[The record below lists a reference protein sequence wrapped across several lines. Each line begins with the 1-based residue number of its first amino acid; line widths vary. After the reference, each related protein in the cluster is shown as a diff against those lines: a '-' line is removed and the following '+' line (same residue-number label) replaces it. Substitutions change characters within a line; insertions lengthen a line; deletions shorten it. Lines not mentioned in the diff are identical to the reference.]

1 MSDNIDPL
9 MNKNGDAGQ
18 EVLVSTYGVSSSGSN
33 AFPWVESAVLARTSI
48 LLSPESI
55 TPFMNIVRRRF
66 PEVSKFLIL
75 EPPLAN
81 EYICSGP
88 STPTSPAFTFIYET
102 FLTKLKVPLPFTYF
116 ECQVLNLLNVA
127 PTQLHPNSWGFV
139 RAFEILCQYHNIAPS
154 IRVFSYYF
162 QAKLGNRP
170 VGWTSLN
177 GFSGRPLLNVIHS
190 SYKDFK
196 PHYFRLRGTEAN
208 SELLFN
214 SLGEPKFP
222 LYWTKNPSRLRAL
235 KESNLTESELIDV
248 KLLSSFIAVDCNV
261 LIEKEGDAG
270 ALQPYIVEM
279 SGNQEG
285 FIPTMDA
292 KAMRAFSKNN
302 KRKQGSQASGPVVVT
317 DHEVSS
323 STVSDK
329 LVSKKSCTEKEPIST
344 SVPLSPN
351 QEVVQIGTSS
361 QPLLVTSGIP
371 KWWHWFQ
378 GFEGQPGTEV
388 VSVFDRRLPTE
399 QLIRSHFLKTD
410 DFVRVKK
417 VGMVNTA
424 KMVQVFAAQ
433 TAVLGQALEVGVG
446 LLEKELKEKT
456 KKLKDG
462 QTEVAKAK
470 EAVFELARLQ
480 EEFKALSLEKEK
492 AVADLAV
499 LKKEKEDSDTLLT
512 EKTKLL
518 EKAEEKLVAEQKGRK
533 EESDHLKAEI
543 TFQYEQ
549 GFEKAIDQ
557 VKFLHPEIN
566 VDEAGPFKEVRDG
579 RLVDIPDDE

>member
-9 MNKNGDAGQ
+9 MNNGDAGQ
-18 EVLVSTYGVSSSGSN
+18 EVLVSTSGVSSSGSN
-33 AFPWVESAVLARTSI
+33 AFPWVESAVLTRTSI

-55 TPFMNIVRRRF
+55 TPFMNIVRRHF

-88 STPTSPAFTFIYET
+88 STPNSPAFTFIYET

-162 QAKLGNRP
+162 QAKLGNGP

-222 LYWTKNPSRLRAL
+222 LYWTKNPSRLRSL
-235 KESNLTESELIDV
+235 KESNLTEFELIDV
-248 KLLSSFIAVDCNV
+248 KLLSSFIAVDYNV

-302 KRKQGSQASGPVVVT
+302 KRKQGSEASGPVVVT

-329 LVSKKSCTEKEPIST
+329 LVNRYFEST
-344 SVPLSPN
+344 AA
-351 QEVVQIGTSS
+351 GD
-361 QPLLVTSGIP
+361 SGHP
-371 KWWHWFQ
+371 
-378 GFEGQPGTEV
+378 
-388 VSVFDRRLPTE
+388 
-399 QLIRSHFLKTD
+399 
-410 DFVRVKK
+410 
-417 VGMVNTA
+417 

-433 TAVLGQALEVGVG
+433 TVVLGQALEIGVG

-470 EAVFELARLQ
+470 EAVSELARLQ

-499 LKKEKEDSDTLLT
+499 
-512 EKTKLL
+512 
-518 EKAEEKLVAEQKGRK
+518 EEKLTAEQKGRK

-579 RLVDIPDDE
+579 RLVDIPDEE

>member
-1 MSDNIDPL
+1 
-9 MNKNGDAGQ
+9 
-18 EVLVSTYGVSSSGSN
+18 
-33 AFPWVESAVLARTSI
+33 
-48 LLSPESI
+48 
-55 TPFMNIVRRRF
+55 
-66 PEVSKFLIL
+66 
-75 EPPLAN
+75 
-81 EYICSGP
+81 
-88 STPTSPAFTFIYET
+88 
-102 FLTKLKVPLPFTYF
+102 
-116 ECQVLNLLNVA
+116 
-127 PTQLHPNSWGFV
+127 
-139 RAFEILCQYHNIAPS
+139 
-154 IRVFSYYF
+154 
-162 QAKLGNRP
+162 
-170 VGWTSLN
+170 
-177 GFSGRPLLNVIHS
+177 
-190 SYKDFK
+190 
-196 PHYFRLRGTEAN
+196 
-208 SELLFN
+208 
-214 SLGEPKFP
+214 
-222 LYWTKNPSRLRAL
+222 
-235 KESNLTESELIDV
+235 
-248 KLLSSFIAVDCNV
+248 
-261 LIEKEGDAG
+261 
-270 ALQPYIVEM
+270 
-279 SGNQEG
+279 
-285 FIPTMDA
+285 MDA

-302 KRKQGSQASGPVVVT
+302 KRNQGSQASGPVVVT
-317 DHEVSS
+317 DHEVFS

-361 QPLLVTSGIP
+361 QLLLVTPGIP

-399 QLIRSHFLKTD
+399 QLIRSHCLKTD

-433 TAVLGQALEVGVG
+433 TAVLGQALEIGVG

-470 EAVFELARLQ
+470 EAVSELARLQ

-499 LKKEKEDSDTLLT
+499 LKKEKEDSGTLLT

-518 EKAEEKLVAEQKGRK
+518 EKAEEKLTAEQKGRK

-579 RLVDIPDDE
+579 RLVDIPDEE